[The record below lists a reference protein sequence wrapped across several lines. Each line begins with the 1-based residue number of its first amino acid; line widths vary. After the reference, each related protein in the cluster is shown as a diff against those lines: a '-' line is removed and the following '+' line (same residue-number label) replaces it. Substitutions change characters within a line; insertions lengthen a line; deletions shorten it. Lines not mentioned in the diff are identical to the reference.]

1 MLAHEDSPF
10 CFFVFQKGDF
20 VLDKKDLEDYENF
33 PIWKIDA
40 GRLLQK
46 YEAVHK
52 DGRLLHK
59 SMSTVS
65 EASNTSIFHKNL
77 PHIST
82 I

>member
-1 MLAHEDSPF
+1 MI
-10 CFFVFQKGDF
+10 
-20 VLDKKDLEDYENF
+20 DKKDLGNYESF

-46 YEAVHK
+46 YEAVQK

-65 EASNTSIFHKNL
+65 LN
-77 PHIST
+77 ISFVKVYQ
-82 I
+82 